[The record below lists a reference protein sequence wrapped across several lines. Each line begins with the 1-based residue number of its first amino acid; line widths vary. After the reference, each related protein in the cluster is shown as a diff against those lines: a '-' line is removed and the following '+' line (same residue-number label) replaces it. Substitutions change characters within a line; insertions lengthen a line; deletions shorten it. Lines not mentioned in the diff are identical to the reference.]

1 MTQPNATQ
9 VVRDAIDLFG
19 RSAEGGTPTEAIT
32 HAIVVGPSTTAMVDA
47 ARAQLPALREVWVVE
62 PDDDASVIQTHLR
75 LVTWLLERDAPIAA
89 TPWFVDPAVGEAH
102 AVARTVEDLL
112 WSGSAAFFAELDA
125 SHPGFW
131 TAAPLLRAWSDRLSA
146 QSLVLPAL
154 RCDLALHRAAA
165 DPALARRIGIA
176 WGRLGAPARALAWLR
191 RSDLPPAALQAI
203 AADLAAA
210 DAELRGEA
218 AAMLAENLA
227 HLRREWPAVAAVLER
242 TTPSRADVVWTEDV
256 PWRLCTSDGGARVER
271 DALPRL
277 VDERDGVL
285 VEAVAPEHP
294 RHLARALLEHA
305 TLDKRHTCVGSL
317 LDYAAFVN
325 VIANPLVSSVP
336 GWRQSVYAIEAD
348 PGALRRLLEAVDLR
362 ELTSRRRLQA
372 LEVGPAA
379 EATLAV
385 RFRAAPRRPLPRI
398 RVACSAA
405 LADEL
410 ESVDADRLAVGRAA
424 LAQIAARDDLGV
436 PTRTLAKLRAGRPLR
451 IWAWTSIHTAV
462 LQHVA
467 AGLAAGMRALGHEVE
482 LVVEGGAHEQVE
494 PAQVAASLAAAD
506 PDLAFLVDHLRPEFG
521 ALLPR
526 TLPFAAWILDELPP
540 LSDPRVIGKLDR
552 FDLSFAWSR
561 SLAGTYR
568 ERGYPHC
575 APLLF
580 AVDAATYDVPATGP
594 AEDVVAYA
602 THLSFPREPA
612 FAPGL
617 YRDLEARMMAMP
629 EVPSGMD
636 PLEPLLAASV
646 QALGIVVPPG
656 QAGTLAYDCLII
668 ARHVDRVRIADS
680 LLAAG
685 IPVALFGN
693 GWSEIPRFA
702 PHAKGIV
709 APGAALRDLYQRHKV
724 VLHINKR
731 CNLHLRVLEASA
743 AGGFVLARS
752 EGAWDLGPL
761 GVNDHLEVD
770 RELCVFTDEADLVAK
785 VKRAFADEPWRQGFV
800 QAARARVLR
809 DHTYVERAR
818 TMLAEVERHLGTVLG
833 GEIAG
838 AA

>member
-19 RSAEGGTPTEAIT
+19 RPTEAIT
-32 HAIVVGPSTTAMVDA
+32 HAIVVGPSTTALVDA
-47 ARAQLPALREVWVVE
+47 ARAQLPALRELWVVE
-62 PDDDASVIQTHLR
+62 PDDDASVVQVHLR
-75 LVTWLLERDAPIAA
+75 LVTWLLEREAPVAA
-89 TPWFVDPAVGEAH
+89 TPWVVDPAIGEAH

-112 WSGSAAFFAELDA
+112 WSGSAAFFAEFDA
-125 SHPGFW
+125 GHPGFW
-131 TAAPLLRAWSDRLSA
+131 AAAPLLRAWSERLTA

-154 RCDLALHRAAA
+154 RCDLALYRAAPE
-165 DPALARRIGIA
+165 PALARRIGIA

-191 RSDLPPAALQAI
+191 RSDLPSAALQAI
-203 AADLAAA
+203 AADLGQA
-210 DAELRGEA
+210 DAELRADA
-218 AAMLAENLA
+218 AAMLAENLT
-227 HLRREWPAVAAVLER
+227 HLRREWPAVASAVER
-242 TTPSRADVVWTEDV
+242 TASSPADVVWIEDV
-256 PWRLCTSDGGARVER
+256 PWRLCTTDGRARIER
-271 DALPRL
+271 DAVPRL
-277 VDERDGVL
+277 LDEQGGVL
-285 VEAVAPEHP
+285 VEAVLPEHP
-294 RHLARALLEHA
+294 RHLARALQESA

-325 VIANPLVSSVP
+325 VIANPLLSSVP
-336 GWRQSVYAIEAD
+336 GWRQSVYAVEAD
-348 PGALRRLLEAVDLR
+348 PAALRRLLEAVDLR

-379 EATLAV
+379 AATLAV

-405 LADEL
+405 LEEEL
-410 ESVDADRLAVGRAA
+410 ESVDAERLAVGRAA

-436 PTRTLAKLRAGRPLR
+436 PTRTLSKLRAGRPLR
-451 IWAWTSIHTAV
+451 IWAWTSIHTSV

-482 LVVEGGAHEQVE
+482 LVVEGGAHEQIE
-494 PAQVAASLAAAD
+494 PAQVAASLAATD
-506 PDLAFLVDHLRPEFG
+506 PDLAFLVDHVRPEFG

-526 TLPFAAWILDELPP
+526 TLPFAAWILDELPM
-540 LSDPRVIGKLDR
+540 LAEPRVIGELDR

-561 SLAGTYR
+561 SLAETYR
-568 ERGYPHC
+568 DRGYPHC
-575 APLLF
+575 TPLLF
-580 AVDAATYDVPATGP
+580 AVDPATYDVPPRGP
-594 AEDVVAYA
+594 AQDVVAYA
-602 THLSFPREPA
+602 THLSLPREPA

-617 YRDLEARMMAMP
+617 YRELEARMMAMS
-629 EVPSGMD
+629 EVPSGMA
-636 PLEPLLAASV
+636 PLEPLLAAAV
-646 QALGIVVPPG
+646 RELGIEVPPD
-656 QAGTLAYDCLII
+656 QAQQLAYDCLII
-668 ARHVDRVRIADS
+668 ARHVDRVRIADA

-702 PHAKGIV
+702 PHARGVV
-709 APGAALRDLYQRHKV
+709 APGDALRELYQRHKV

-752 EGAWDLGPL
+752 EGDWDLGPL

-785 VKRAFADEPWRQGFV
+785 VKRAFTDEPWRQGFV

-818 TMLAEVERHLGTVLG
+818 TMLAEVERHLGVVLG